1 MFNYKLSAYNHFY
14 DAKALMSKVYNR
26 AKDDASSFFT
36 TKTAVSGYACATTFP
51 EISGKIV
58 TTNSYAHA
66 ASYLPV
72 IGKEAAVVAKIT
84 SPVAQALVS
93 YPVASLA
100 VCTGATIAVTHPEA
114 TGSVIKNSAK
124 NVVDTA
130 KSIGHVAMG
139 IGDMLGDMLFQP
151 EQISGSDDIDLAGR
165 LIIEDNAADDWS
177 VVDIAAAA

>member
-14 DAKALMSKVYNR
+14 DAKELMSKVYNR

-100 VCTGATIAVTHPEA
+100 VCTSATIAVTHPEA
-114 TGSVIKNSAK
+114 TSSLIKNSAK

-139 IGDMLGDMLFQP
+139 IGDMLFQP

-165 LIIEDNAADDWS
+165 IIIEDNAVGDWS